1 MKIKTLIDLNGFKPF
16 EVSFELEMESESGIE
31 KFQFEGPPGIACNQT
46 NIALK
51 CEWTP
56 NEALWSLGKTH
67 FCYTAFVP
75 DIQLFFI
82 LFILIL
88 FV

>member
-1 MKIKTLIDLNGFKPF
+1 MK
-16 EVSFELEMESESGIE
+16 SESGID

-46 NIALK
+46 DIALK

-67 FCYTAFVP
+67 FCYSAFVQ
-75 DIQLFFI
+75 DIKQLFI

>member
-1 MKIKTLIDLNGFKPF
+1 
-16 EVSFELEMESESGIE
+16 MESESGIN

-46 NIALK
+46 DIALK

-75 DIQLFFI
+75 DI
-82 LFILIL
+82 
-88 FV
+88 